1 MGTGETV
8 LVTGATGRT
17 GKAVVAA
24 LAARGARVSA
34 MTRSLA
40 GEDSLRAAGAHE
52 IALADLGD
60 RSSLDGAVS
69 GVARLYHIG
78 PRFNDREIALGAN
91 IIAAARAAG
100 LSHFVLHSVF
110 HSQCRTMIHHRQKLK
125 LEEMLIE
132 SGLPYTILQP
142 AMYMQNI
149 ALEWSKIETDGV
161 YERPYRTDLAMAM
174 VDLADLAEA
183 AAIVLTTERYIGG
196 SYELVGREQL
206 SHDNM
211 ARVLTGLLGKPVRAS
226 RYGPAEWR
234 RRNRD
239 RFPEDYLRIYTAM
252 CRHYDR
258 FGLPGGN
265 PAVASMILGRAP
277 AGFEDFARRFA
288 AERKTT

>member
-17 GKAVVAA
+17 GKAVIAA
-24 LAARGARVSA
+24 LAARGARIRA
-34 MTRSLA
+34 MTRTLA
-40 GEDSLRAAGAHE
+40 AQDGLRAAGAHE
-52 IALADLGD
+52 IAVADLGD
-60 RSSLDGAVS
+60 RSSLDSAVS
-69 GVARLYHIG
+69 GIGRLYHIG

-91 IIAAARAAG
+91 IIAAASDAG
-100 LSHFVLHSVF
+100 LRHFVLHSVF
-110 HSQCRTMIHHRQKLK
+110 HSQCRTMIHHRQKLR

-149 ALEWSKIETDGV
+149 ALEWSKIEAEGI
-161 YERPYRTDLAMAM
+161 YERPYRTDLPMAM

-183 AAIVLTTERYIGG
+183 AAVVLTTERYIGG
-196 SYELVGREQL
+196 TYELVGGEPL
-206 SHDNM
+206 SHADM
-211 ARVLTGLLGKPVRAS
+211 AKVLTGLLGKPVQAS
-226 RYGPAEWR
+226 RYAPTEWR

-239 RFPEDYLRIYTAM
+239 RFPDDYLRIYAAM

-265 PAVASMILGRAP
+265 PVVASMILGREP
-277 AGFEDFARRFA
+277 TGFGDFARRFA
-288 AERKTT
+288 AERKTR